1 MNIVFSSLEKNAN
14 KTGFDYIK
22 AMYYCLLHTLHQSG
36 ELGSILKVLQRMR
49 LIMIQ
54 MNATLFTR
62 HLKNNK

>member
-1 MNIVFSSLEKNAN
+1 MR
-14 KTGFDYIK
+14 IK
-22 AMYYCLLHTLHQSG
+22 LASITSKLLLHTLHQSG

-49 LIMIQ
+49 LITIQ